1 MGRGGQTLSRLS
13 VLRLTLVPMVRRMT
27 PAQFRSAVQKAQ
39 RQQKQ
44 AVSNYNHEVRK
55 YNTNVKRAVDAY
67 NREARAYNAKVR
79 RHNAAVENQRRR
91 LNQEIRRLNSR
102 PTSTTYVT
110 YQTSVT
116 TLARS
121 YEQAEERLA
130 GRTLT
135 PAEREVIDRVSEDAA
150 NSAYLL
156 NALEGDGAPE
166 DDPTEDELRTP
177 SLQAELAAFSQDLV
191 ARWAGAL
198 FALSPHNPDAARHFC
213 TSAREVLVEML
224 DFAAPDDAVLAADP
238 NCPKVEKGAHAG
250 EPSRRAKVE
259 YLLARRSITD
269 PAIND
274 LVADDMDNVVA
285 LFGTLN
291 RGTHGRAGRFTIT
304 QLSAIR
310 DRIEAAVSFVHSLYS
325 PAA

>member
-1 MGRGGQTLSRLS
+1 
-13 VLRLTLVPMVRRMT
+13 MT

-39 RQQKQ
+39 REQKQ
-44 AVSNYNHEVRK
+44 AINNYNREVRK
-55 YNTNVKRAVDAY
+55 YNAGVKKAVDTY

-79 RHNAAVENQRRR
+79 RHNAKVENQRRR
-91 LNQEIRRLNSR
+91 LNQEIQRLNSR

-121 YEQAEERLA
+121 YEQTEERLA
-130 GRTLT
+130 GRALT

-156 NALEGDGAPE
+156 NALEGDGESE
-166 DDPTEDELRTP
+166 DDPTEDELRAS
-177 SLQAELAAFSQDLV
+177 SLQAELAAFSQDLKE
-191 ARWAGAL
+191 RWAGAL
-198 FALSPHNPDAARHFC
+198 FALSPRNPDAARHFC

-224 DFAAPDDAVLAADP
+224 DVAAPDKAVLAANP
-238 NCPKVEKGAHAG
+238 NCPKVEQGVHAG
-250 EPSRRAKVE
+250 KPSRRAKVE

-269 PAIND
+269 PAITG
-274 LVADDMDNVVA
+274 LVEADMENVVN

-291 RGTHGRAGRFTIT
+291 RGTHGHAGRFTIT

-310 DRIEAAVSFVHSLYS
+310 ERIEAAVVFVYSLYV
-325 PAA
+325 PAT